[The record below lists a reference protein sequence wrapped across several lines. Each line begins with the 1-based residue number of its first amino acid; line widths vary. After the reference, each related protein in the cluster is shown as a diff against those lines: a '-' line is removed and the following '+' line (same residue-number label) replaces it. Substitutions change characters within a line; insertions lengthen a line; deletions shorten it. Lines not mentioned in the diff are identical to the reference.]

1 MAKRK
6 DFCLKFQISHIE
18 FGGKILQYASNFF
31 SRKQTHLYNSE
42 AGNVNDSFIIPFTR

>member
-31 SRKQTHLYNSE
+31 FKE
-42 AGNVNDSFIIPFTR
+42 ANTFVQLRSWKC